1 MAENKD
7 IKYLNKD
14 FSTFKTDLI
23 EYAKSYF
30 PNSYNDFSAA
40 SPGTMFIEMAA
51 YVGDVLS
58 YYLDNQIQESF
69 LQYAK
74 QPNNLYTLAYMLGY
88 RPKVTSAAV
97 VDLDVYQTVLS
108 VQSGADYL
116 PDFGYALTIA
126 EGMQVTPATDS
137 SITFYVPDKIDFTMS
152 SSMDPTEVSVYSL
165 TGNNPDTFLLKKTVK
180 AISGQ
185 VKSAAF
191 DFGNSDRFP
200 SITLQDSNIIDI
212 ISITDSDGNKWYEV
226 PYLAQDYILN
236 PVANIASNYPDLYQ
250 FNNQVPYMIEKLSV
264 PRRFTTR
271 FLSNGTMMIE
281 FGSGI
286 DSTKADNQILPLPQ
300 SASLGLTDSLTLM
313 NTAFDPTNFVVTQT
327 YGLVPKNTTLTVK
340 YLAGGGA
347 NSNVFSN
354 ELNRV
359 SSISSTSVSSP
370 SRVNTVVVNNPS
382 PAAGGG
388 DGETIEELRYNILSQ
403 FPSQMRAVTQQD
415 YMSRVISMPAK
426 FGKIS
431 KVFVTKDD
439 ATFKNYINSSAYTK
453 DQILI
458 SLYLL
463 SYNSNG
469 NLDFPSQALLNNVKT
484 YLNEY
489 KLLTD
494 AINLKNAYI
503 INIACNFEIVIYP
516 NFSGQDV
523 LARCIAVLKN
533 YFNIGNWQINQPIVL
548 SNVYSILDQVEG
560 VQTVTKVDITNKV
573 GEADGYSKYAYD
585 IPGATLKGVI
595 YPSLDPSIFE
605 IKYPDTDIRGRVVAY

>member
-585 IPGATLKGVI
+585 IP
-595 YPSLDPSIFE
+595 LDPSIFE